1 MSLARRL
8 ALALVP
14 VLMLALPATAGAK
27 LEFNLPAQI
36 YKEFDTSKATENDK
50 GRCEA
55 IVFVEFPKIKHAVD
69 PGGYRVVVRRNDLE
83 GQPLVDWVMPPFDEY
98 GRGFTA
104 RFPPPKGFAR
114 IFVGAYS
121 TPNGCADA
129 DAETEGPKIVEAKVS
144 LDKRF
149 EKRFREIEDPPYVC
163 ALEPGE
169 RTLKLGRGG
178 DPRMVVVRRQGTV
191 TTIEKGSNQPVN
203 VMTNR
208 YAVPGTI
215 VKTKKGSVVSIGN
228 LDGHSVLIGPDMTV
242 RLTREGLEVLEAPRY
257 KKPWTI
263 KDRPPY
269 RVRTGCGGAV
279 AARG

>member
-1 MSLARRL
+1 MALVRRL
-8 ALALVP
+8 ALAAVP
-14 VLMLALPATAGAK
+14 VLVLALPATAGAK

-55 IVFVEFPKIKHAVD
+55 IVFVEFPKIKHAV
-69 PGGYRVVVRRNDLE
+69 GYRIVVRRTDLE
-83 GQPLVDWVMPPFDEY
+83 GQPLVDYVAPPFETD

-104 RFPPPKGFAR
+104 RFPPPRGFAR
-114 IFVGAYS
+114 FFVGAYS
-121 TPNGCADA
+121 SPNGCADA
-129 DAETEGPKIVEAKVS
+129 DARTEGPKIEEAKVS
-144 LDKRF
+144 LDKKF
-149 EKRFREIEDPPYVC
+149 ERRFREIEDPPYKC

-169 RTLKLGRGG
+169 RTLKLGKGG
-178 DPRMVVVRRQGTV
+178 NSRVVVVRRHGTV
-191 TTIEKGSNQPVN
+191 TTTEKGSNQPIN

-208 YAVPGTI
+208 YAVPGT
-215 VKTKKGSVVSIGN
+215 VVETSKDSVVSIGS

-242 RLTREGLEVLEAPRY
+242 RVTREGLEVLEAPRY
-257 KKPWTI
+257 KTPWTI